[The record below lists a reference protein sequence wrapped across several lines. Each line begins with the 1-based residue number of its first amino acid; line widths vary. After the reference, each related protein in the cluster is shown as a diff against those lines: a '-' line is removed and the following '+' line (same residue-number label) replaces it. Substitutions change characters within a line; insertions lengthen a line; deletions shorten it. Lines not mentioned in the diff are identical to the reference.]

1 MPNSSMEKF
10 SAVSALHGL
19 AVGAIPQLFRIAT
32 VRGESHR
39 VGNDDGPTA
48 WVEPLSHLK
57 SAIDYAAPAAS

>member
-1 MPNSSMEKF
+1 MPKSSIGEIFRCF
-10 SAVSALHGL
+10 SAAWL

-39 VGNDDGPTA
+39 AGNDDGPTA
-48 WVEPLSHLK
+48 WVEPLSHVK